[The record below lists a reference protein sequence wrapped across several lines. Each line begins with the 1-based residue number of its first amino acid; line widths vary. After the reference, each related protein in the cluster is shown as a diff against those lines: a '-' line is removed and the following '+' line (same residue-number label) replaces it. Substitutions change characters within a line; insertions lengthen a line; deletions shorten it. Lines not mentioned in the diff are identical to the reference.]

1 VLANLHWAFVTPGV
15 FVHEYPTWGFPLRD
29 ELLAEPLRI
38 ADGAIAPPQAPGLGV
53 ELRKEVRERYA
64 WRGGSGA
71 TMRRG

>member
-1 VLANLHWAFVTPGV
+1 MITRPSV

-29 ELLAEPLRI
+29 ALLVEPLAI
-38 ADGAIAPPQAPGLGV
+38 KDGVIAPPATPGLGV
-53 ELRKEVRERYA
+53 QLTPEVRERYP